1 MPTLKHSAIAFLLA
15 MTALA
20 APAVAQEAQ
29 VTPDTPPAT
38 AQDRAIL
45 HEFARCVAGRW
56 PDQAASLIAAFSN
69 SDEDRRAL
77 LRLTDDSSQAC
88 LGRGVLRFAPELFIG
103 GMAERLIERDA
114 GSATLATRVALNPNA
129 APFAA
134 HGETE
139 VMSICIARAAPAE
152 VASLFASA
160 PGTPEERAAFQAIGP
175 SISPC
180 LARGTELR
188 VNRPGLR
195 AMLGLSVYRL
205 IRHNVA
211 AAGAGN

>member
-1 MPTLKHSAIAFLLA
+1 MKAAIALFLA
-15 MTALA
+15 AAALA
-20 APAVAQEAQ
+20 APAAAQETQ

-56 PDQAASLIAAFSN
+56 PDQAASLIAGFSN

-77 LRLTDDSSQAC
+77 LRLTDDSSRAC

-114 GSATLATRVALNPNA
+114 GSATLAARVALNPDA
-129 APFAA
+129 APFTARD
-134 HGETE
+134 ETE

-152 VASLFASA
+152 VASLFAST

-175 SISPC
+175 GISPC

-195 AMLGLSVYRL
+195 AMLARSVYRL
-205 IRHNVA
+205 IRHNA
-211 AAGAGN
+211 APAGAGN